1 MNQQADYT
9 SRFIDTDDWQLTD
22 DFFFFLMVVGG
33 PIVLIV
39 LPIIMIISSL
49 NIFQG
54 SGTPK
59 LRALI
64 FSFSL
69 VEERIAWW
77 FLLLVLFPCFALY
90 ETPACRRY
98 TRRTPLAFGS
108 FLAFNYEQI

>member
-1 MNQQADYT
+1 MIGNL
-9 SRFIDTDDWQLTD
+9 SIN
-22 DFFFFLMVVGG
+22 FFFFLMVVGD
-33 PIVLIV
+33 PIVLII
-39 LPIIMIISSL
+39 LPIIIIISSL

-54 SGTPK
+54 SGTPI

-69 VEERIAWW
+69 FEKRIAWW
-77 FLLLVLFPCFALY
+77 FLLLVLFRVFCI
-90 ETPACRRY
+90 